1 MEETML
7 CAGETQADSC
17 QGDSGGDFLAALV
30 TLHSTLVSRLVGG
43 SVGQSEFQNSEA
55 SKLAILFQGVSVPL
69 TVRAIH

>member
-1 MEETML
+1 ML

-17 QGDSGGDFLAALV
+17 QGDSGGDFLAAQV

-55 SKLAILFQGVSVPL
+55 SKLAILFQGVSIPL